1 MIVKKW
7 LAALALVATFGTA
20 LAEELPESW
29 DGLVQVKPKRADAA
43 FLLPGADFRPYTKVM
58 LDPAQAAFQKD
69 WLRSQNEDRRDL
81 SRRIQP
87 EDAEKILEAA
97 RTNFDEVF
105 AEEFPKQGYPIA
117 TAPGPDVLRIS
128 TAVVNLYINAP
139 DVNMMSAGRTTTY
152 TTEAG
157 EATLVLE
164 ARDSRTGLLM
174 GRILDRRAT
183 RSTAG
188 MQMSTSVSNKSDFR
202 ALFRQWAGI
211 AVKGIDEL
219 KAHSPVPDNLTPNQK
234 L

>member
-1 MIVKKW
+1 MTVQKW
-7 LAALALVATFGTA
+7 LAAIVLIATFGTA
-20 LAEELPESW
+20 VAEELPESW
-29 DGLVQVKPKRADAA
+29 DGLVEVKAKRADAA
-43 FLLPGADFRPYTKVM
+43 YLLPGADFRPYTKVM
-58 LDPAQAAFQKD
+58 LDPTQAAFQKD
-69 WLRSQNEDRRDL
+69 WLRSQNEDRREL
-81 SRRIQP
+81 TRRIKP
-87 EDAEKILEAA
+87 EDAEKILAAA
-97 RTNFDEVF
+97 RSNFDEVF
-105 AEEFPKQGYPIA
+105 AEVFTKEGYPIA

-164 ARDSRTGLLM
+164 ARDSTTGLLM
-174 GRILDRRAT
+174 GRVLDRRET
-183 RSTAG
+183 RSSGG

-211 AVKGIDEL
+211 AVKGIEEL
-219 KAHSPVPDNLTPNQK
+219 KAHSPVPEDLKPKQK